1 MTKVVLVIG
10 ACGLDRL
17 LSVASFPEADTKV
30 RTTAYHEIGGGNAAN
45 TAHTM
50 ALLKDATFLKDEGI
64 VVKLLSKVGDDS
76 IGRQLAREL
85 HNAGVDLTS
94 PLFRYGH
101 QGSTTSFTTII
112 VSDSEFTRTCI
123 HTPGTCGPLTLD
135 DVNEVDMDQVFQD
148 VVHVQSDCRY
158 ADVSL
163 VLAREARRRGV
174 SFSVDPEKDRM
185 LPEQDELLE
194 LATTVF
200 LNSQQMHSYFE
211 RRTTAL
217 EAMHGREALPK
228 PKVKC
233 RIMNSTVTD
242 AITNSIR
249 PPAFYLRWHGES
261 QLAKDFVITK
271 GCLGAI
277 HVQPK
282 SFRVLHH
289 AVSEPDGV
297 MVHIESNG
305 DLQIDCNVSDGSA
318 LSLSKFDVQTCG
330 VLTNAT
336 IVDTTG
342 AGDVFIAGYL
352 LVSLT
357 LVSGASTS
365 SLALA
370 FGNWVA
376 GKKLQQPG
384 ARLSLQGKSLVDD
397 ELGHSRSEVEN
408 NLKKVLRSFGAII
421 E

>member
-1 MTKVVLVIG
+1 MTKVILVIG

-50 ALLKDATFLKDEGI
+50 ALLKDATLLRDEGI
-64 VVKLLSKVGDDS
+64 VVKLLSKIGDDS
-76 IGRQLAREL
+76 IGRQLAWEL
-85 HNAGVDLTS
+85 QHAGVDLTS

-135 DVNEVDMDQVFQD
+135 DVNEVDMDQIFQD
-148 VVHVQSDCRY
+148 VVHVHSDCRY

-163 VLAREARRRGV
+163 VLAREARSRGL
-174 SFSVDPEKDRM
+174 SISVDPEKDRM
-185 LPEQDELLE
+185 LAEQDELLE

-200 LNSQQMHSYFE
+200 LNSHQMHAYFE

-217 EAMHGREALPK
+217 EEIHGRTALTK
-228 PKVKC
+228 REVDC
-233 RIMNSTVTD
+233 LRTNSAVAD
-242 AITNSIR
+242 AITNSVR
-249 PPAFYLRWHGES
+249 PPLFYLRWHGES

-282 SFRVLHH
+282 SFHVLD
-289 AVSEPDGV
+289 ATISEPDKV
-297 MVHIESNG
+297 IVHEESSG
-305 DLQIDCNVSDGSA
+305 YLQIYCSLSDGSA
-318 LSLSKFDVQTCG
+318 LSTYTFWVQTCG
-330 VLTNAT
+330 VLTNVT

-342 AGDVFIAGYL
+342 AGDAFIAGYL
-352 LVSLT
+352 LVSLSPVRGST
-357 LVSGASTS
+357 TS
-365 SLALA
+365 SLALK
-370 FGNWVA
+370 FGSWVA
-376 GKKLQQPG
+376 GKKLQEPG
-384 ARLSLQGKSLVDD
+384 ARLKLPGRSLVDD
-397 ELGHSRSEVEN
+397 ELGHSLSEVEN
-408 NLKKVLRSFGAII
+408 NLKKLLGAFGAKL
-421 E
+421 